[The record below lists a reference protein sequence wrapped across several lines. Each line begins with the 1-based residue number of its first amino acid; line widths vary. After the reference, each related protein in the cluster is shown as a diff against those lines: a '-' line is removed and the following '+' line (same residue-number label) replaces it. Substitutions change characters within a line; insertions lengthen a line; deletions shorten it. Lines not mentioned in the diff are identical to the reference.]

1 MIKWYRSEG
10 RDLPWRH
17 TRDPYAIFIAEL
29 MLQQTQV
36 NRVIPKWY
44 SFLTLYPNWTS
55 LAAAPSADLIR
66 QWVGLGYNK
75 RIIRARKTAQIV
87 KDRHQGLLPS
97 KPDLLEALPGIGKY
111 TSSAI
116 QCFAFNK
123 SVPVVDVNINR
134 VLTRFYGIKTP
145 QTDAYI
151 RELANKALPKKN
163 SYDWNQG
170 LMDIGASICKANTV
184 HCAMC
189 PLTKS
194 CSTSSAGTTTIIS
207 QSKISQSKYLG
218 SNRYYRGKILNFL
231 KLHIHNDKF
240 GLDQLSTALRQ
251 TTKDNNMEQIKKALQ
266 GLHRDELVDLHPN
279 AKEPTHVSLPEP
291 L

>member
-1 MIKWYRSEG
+1 MIQWYRSKG
-10 RDLPWRH
+10 RDLPWRN

-36 NRVIPKWY
+36 NRVIPKWH
-44 SFLTLYPNWTS
+44 SFLSLYPNWTS
-55 LAAAPSADLIR
+55 LASAPPADLIR
-66 QWVGLGYNK
+66 QWVGLGYNN

-87 KDRHQGLLPS
+87 QEQYQGCLPS
-97 KPDLLEALPGIGKY
+97 KPQLLEALPGIGKY

-123 SVPVVDVNINR
+123 SVPVVDVNVNR
-134 VLTRFYGIKTP
+134 VLTRFYGIKAP
-145 QTDAYI
+145 QAPGYI
-151 RELANKALPKKN
+151 RELANQALPKKD

-170 LMDIGASICKANTV
+170 LMDIGASICKAKTIN
-184 HCAMC
+184 CAMC

-194 CSTSSAGTTTIIS
+194 CSTSSVGTTPMIS
-207 QSKISQSKYLG
+207 LSKVSQSKYLG
-218 SNRYYRGKILNFL
+218 SNRYYRGKILSFL
-231 KLHIHNDKF
+231 KLRIQNDKLD
-240 GLDQLSTALRQ
+240 LDQLSTALRQ

-266 GLHRDELVDLHPN
+266 GLQRDELVDLHPN
-279 AKEPTHVSLPEP
+279 AKEPTHVSLPES